1 MDEQRS
7 KQEQI
12 GELFKAKI
20 DVKEESEL
28 LEELN
33 NMEAREVE
41 GQLENIE
48 LEQKVRAQR
57 DKERNELEELE
68 RQLEEMT
75 IATETE
81 ERKQQYAWLNV
92 LLTINTSSVSADV
105 LLPVL
110 FNIVLIQVSLQVQNF
125 FRSEIVFIGQLDQE
139 FVVIKLTWESF
150 CSKREKESPWYG

>member
-1 MDEQRS
+1 MSLMELESHKMLHDALEVSEYVGRIMQTDLEEFEHLFSKMDEQRS

-33 NMEAREVE
+33 NMETREVE
-41 GQLENIE
+41 GQLENLE
-48 LEQKVRAQR
+48 LEQRVRAQK
-57 DKERNELEELE
+57 DKEKNELEELE

-81 ERKQQYAWLNV
+81 ERKQQYA
-92 LLTINTSSVSADV
+92 
-105 LLPVL
+105 
-110 FNIVLIQVSLQVQNF
+110 
-125 FRSEIVFIGQLDQE
+125 
-139 FVVIKLTWESF
+139 
-150 CSKREKESPWYG
+150 

>member
-81 ERKQQYAWLNV
+81 ERKQQYA
-92 LLTINTSSVSADV
+92 
-105 LLPVL
+105 
-110 FNIVLIQVSLQVQNF
+110 
-125 FRSEIVFIGQLDQE
+125 
-139 FVVIKLTWESF
+139 
-150 CSKREKESPWYG
+150 